1 MMEMMNEINGGG
13 PSIMSDPRVSS
24 KPDMDYI
31 EEKTTIDGKHIHKEV
46 HESNGVKTV
55 QITTDET

>member
-1 MMEMMNEINGGG
+1 
-13 PSIMSDPRVSS
+13 MSDPRVSS
-24 KPDMDYI
+24 KPDIDYI

-55 QITTDET
+55 QITTDETQNDPNAMMS

>member
-1 MMEMMNEINGGG
+1 MMEMMNEINGDG

-24 KPDMDYI
+24 KPDTDYI
-31 EEKTTIDGKHIHKEV
+31 EEKTTIDGAHIHKEV